1 MTVAS
6 NYVIELSGEQSGSFV
21 VCQPILVID
30 KDGNWGGL
38 NATEIAQY
46 IKRHMLPAAPLPG
59 RPLHADDFRPGPGM
73 R

>member
-21 VCQPILVID
+21 ICQPVLVID
-30 KDGNWGGL
+30 KNGNWGGL
-38 NATEIAQY
+38 TAPEIAQY
-46 IKRHMLPAAPLPG
+46 IKRHLLPAAALPG
-59 RPLHADDFRPGPGM
+59 RPLQPEDFKPGPGM